1 MQENS
6 LVFEQVLDSARR
18 SLVTLRS
25 ALSGLSGCIDK
36 DFFDSV
42 QLLAT
47 ADGNVILTGVGK
59 SACVARK
66 ISHTLASLGMPSFF
80 LHATEL
86 GHGDL
91 GNVHSRDIVIAMS
104 HSGETPELITVLK
117 SVKTRCRKLIAIVG
131 KSDSSLAKTADHQ
144 LCIGPV
150 QEIGHLGLAPTT
162 STTMAMVLG
171 DLLATC
177 AAEARCFDKEDFA
190 RSHPSGRL
198 GQLLTLQVKDVMMVS
213 DACAFT
219 DVDDSVFESL
229 FAMTDK
235 SQSVSVVCRLHHAVG
250 VQPFTLVKQARMLDH
265 TLRNIKNAQYMTP
278 FKLQL
283 QHNTLLYHALSQI
296 GSSTERYY
304 PVYDDSKFVGLFD
317 VRAWKT

>member
-6 LVFEQVLDSARR
+6 LVFEQVLDTARR
-18 SLVTLRS
+18 SLATLRDAIS
-25 ALSGLSGCIDK
+25 DVNTYLDK
-36 DFFDSV
+36 GFFDCV

-47 ADGNVILTGVGK
+47 VEGNVLLTGVGK

-91 GNVHSRDIVIAMS
+91 GNVTARDVVIAMS
-104 HSGETPELITVLK
+104 HSGETPELISVLK
-117 SVKTRCRKLIAIVG
+117 SVKTRCQKLIAIVG
-131 KSDSSLAKTADHQ
+131 KSDSSLAITADYQ
-144 LCIGPV
+144 LCVGPV
-150 QEIGHLGLAPTT
+150 QEIGHLALAPTT

-198 GQLLTLQVKDVMMVS
+198 GQLLTLQVKDVMSVS

-219 DVDDSVFESL
+219 DVDDSVFESM

-235 SQSVSVVCRLHHAVG
+235 SQSVSVVCQSHQAVG
-250 VQPFTLVKQARMLDH
+250 VQPFSLVKQAKMLDH

-283 QHNTLLYHALSQI
+283 QHHTLLYHALLQI
-296 GSSTERYY
+296 GSSAERYY
-304 PVYDDSKFVGLFD
+304 PVYDDTKFVGLFD
-317 VRAWKT
+317 VNTWKT